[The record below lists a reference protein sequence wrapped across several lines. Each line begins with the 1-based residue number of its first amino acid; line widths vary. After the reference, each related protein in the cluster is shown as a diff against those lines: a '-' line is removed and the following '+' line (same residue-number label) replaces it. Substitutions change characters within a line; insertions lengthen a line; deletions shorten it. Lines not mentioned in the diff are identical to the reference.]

1 MRFCGGEILGLLHS
15 KEVYFQNLKHKEYIY
30 GTEEDRLMIRTRF
43 SKFLTSASSTKNAP
57 PPLYS
62 EVVFLGRSNVGKST
76 LINEILESNLAK
88 SSSTPGKT
96 KLINFFTTQWV
107 RDCNRVQAKSSTE
120 QKADF
125 IKSSAKSSVDF
136 AKAEAKSGAKPVAKS
151 SVDFGCESS
160 VNFSEKSSAESNVDF
175 PQVLEFCLIDLP
187 GIGYAKVSKTE
198 LKQWQQNLWR
208 FINERKSIKL
218 FLHLIDSRHTD
229 LAIDFALK
237 NSILSL
243 LNADQQY
250 LQVFTKADKLSKND
264 LAKLHQKNSQNNAI
278 IMAYN
283 DKIPKK
289 YGGKEALREAIF
301 DGVLGICASSKKGAD
316 LKISPKIS
324 PQKISTQKI

>member
-1 MRFCGGEILGLLHS
+1 
-15 KEVYFQNLKHKEYIY
+15 
-30 GTEEDRLMIRTRF
+30 MIRTRF

-57 PPLYS
+57 PPLHS
-62 EVVFLGRSNVGKST
+62 EVAFLGRSNVGKST

-125 IKSSAKSSVDF
+125 IKSISKSSVDF
-136 AKAEAKSGAKPVAKS
+136 AKTDAKSGVESQPKS
-151 SVDFGCESS
+151 ALDFGCESS
-160 VNFSEKSSAESNVDF
+160 VNFSEKSSTDSSVDY

-289 YGGKEALREAIF
+289 YGGKEVLREAIF

-324 PQKISTQKI
+324 PPKISTQKI

>member
-1 MRFCGGEILGLLHS
+1 
-15 KEVYFQNLKHKEYIY
+15 
-30 GTEEDRLMIRTRF
+30 MIRTRF
-43 SKFLTSASSTKNAP
+43 SKFLTSASSIKNAP
-57 PPLYS
+57 SPLYS

-107 RDCNRVQAKSSTE
+107 RDCNRVQAKSSIE
-120 QKADF
+120 QKGEF
-125 IKSSAKSSVDF
+125 IKSSAKLGVDF
-136 AKAEAKSGAKPVAKS
+136 AKSGVESGAKS
-151 SVDFGCESS
+151 SVDFVCESS
-160 VNFSEKSSAESNVDF
+160 VNFSAKYSTESSVDS

-229 LAIDFALK
+229 LAIDFALRD
-237 NSILSL
+237 SILSL
-243 LNADQQY
+243 LKADQKY

-301 DGVLGICASSKKGAD
+301 DGVLGLA
-316 LKISPKIS
+316 
-324 PQKISTQKI
+324 

>member
-1 MRFCGGEILGLLHS
+1 
-15 KEVYFQNLKHKEYIY
+15 
-30 GTEEDRLMIRTRF
+30 MIRTRF

-120 QKADF
+120 QKVDF
-125 IKSSAKSSVDF
+125 IKSSAKSSADF
-136 AKAEAKSGAKPVAKS
+136 AKTDAKSGVESGEKS
-151 SVDFGCESS
+151 STDFGCESS
-160 VNFSEKSSAESNVDF
+160 VNFSEKSSTESSVDF

-289 YGGKEALREAIF
+289 YGGKEALRKAIF

-316 LKISPKIS
+316 LKILPKIS
-324 PQKISTQKI
+324 PPKISTQKI

>member
-1 MRFCGGEILGLLHS
+1 
-15 KEVYFQNLKHKEYIY
+15 
-30 GTEEDRLMIRTRF
+30 MIRTRF

-57 PPLYS
+57 PPLHS
-62 EVVFLGRSNVGKST
+62 EVAFLGRSNVGKST

-107 RDCNRVQAKSSTE
+107 RDCDRVQAKSSTE

-125 IKSSAKSSVDF
+125 IKSISKSSADFAKTDAKSGVESGAKSST
-136 AKAEAKSGAKPVAKS
+136 
-151 SVDFGCESS
+151 DFGCESS
-160 VNFSEKSSAESNVDF
+160 VNFSEKSSTESSVDF
-175 PQVLEFCLIDLP
+175 SQVLEFCLIDLP

-301 DGVLGICASSKKGAD
+301 DGVLGICASSKKVR
-316 LKISPKIS
+316 
-324 PQKISTQKI
+324 T

>member
-1 MRFCGGEILGLLHS
+1 
-15 KEVYFQNLKHKEYIY
+15 
-30 GTEEDRLMIRTRF
+30 MIRTRF
-43 SKFLTSASSTKNAP
+43 SRFLTSASSTKNAP

-62 EVVFLGRSNVGKST
+62 EVAFLGRSNVGKST

-107 RDCNRVQAKSSTE
+107 RDFDKSRV
-120 QKADF
+120 
-125 IKSSAKSSVDF
+125 
-136 AKAEAKSGAKPVAKS
+136 
-151 SVDFGCESS
+151 ESS
-160 VNFSEKSSAESNVDF
+160 VNFSQKSSTDSNVDF

-187 GIGYAKVSKTE
+187 GIGYAKISKTE
-198 LKQWQQNLWR
+198 LKQWQQHLWR

-243 LNADQQY
+243 LNTDQQY

-301 DGVLGICASSKKGAD
+301 DGVLGICASHHKDAD
-316 LKISPKIS
+316 LKISPKFSPPKIS
-324 PQKISTQKI
+324 PQKLESKEN

>member
-1 MRFCGGEILGLLHS
+1 
-15 KEVYFQNLKHKEYIY
+15 
-30 GTEEDRLMIRTRF
+30 MIRTRF
-43 SKFLTSASSTKNAP
+43 SKFLTSASSTKNVP

-107 RDCNRVQAKSSTE
+107 RDCDRVQAKSSTE

-125 IKSSAKSSVDF
+125 IKSSEKSSADF
-136 AKAEAKSGAKPVAKS
+136 AKTDAKLGVDSQPKS
-151 SVDFGCESS
+151 ALDFGCESS
-160 VNFSEKSSAESNVDF
+160 VNFSEKSSVDF
-175 PQVLEFCLIDLP
+175 SQVLEFCLIDLP
-187 GIGYAKVSKTE
+187 GIGYAKVSKAE

-324 PQKISTQKI
+324 PPKISTQKI

>member
-1 MRFCGGEILGLLHS
+1 
-15 KEVYFQNLKHKEYIY
+15 
-30 GTEEDRLMIRTRF
+30 MIRTRF
-43 SKFLTSASSTKNAP
+43 SKFLTSASSIKNAP

-120 QKADF
+120 QKGDF
-125 IKSSAKSSVDF
+125 IKSSAKLDVDF
-136 AKAEAKSGAKPVAKS
+136 AKSGVESGAKS
-151 SVDFGCESS
+151 SVDFVCESS
-160 VNFSEKSSAESNVDF
+160 VNFSAKSSTESSVDS

-229 LAIDFALK
+229 LAIDFALRD
-237 NSILSL
+237 SILSL
-243 LNADQQY
+243 LKADQKY

-301 DGVLGICASSKKGAD
+301 DGVLGLA
-316 LKISPKIS
+316 
-324 PQKISTQKI
+324 

>member
-1 MRFCGGEILGLLHS
+1 
-15 KEVYFQNLKHKEYIY
+15 
-30 GTEEDRLMIRTRF
+30 MIRTRF

-57 PPLYS
+57 PPLHS
-62 EVVFLGRSNVGKST
+62 EVAFLGRSNVGKST

-120 QKADF
+120 QKVDF
-125 IKSSAKSSVDF
+125 IKSSAKSSADF
-136 AKAEAKSGAKPVAKS
+136 AKTDAKS
-151 SVDFGCESS
+151 SVESGAKSSTDFGCESS
-160 VNFSEKSSAESNVDF
+160 VDY

-301 DGVLGICASSKKGAD
+301 DGVLGICASSKKVR
-316 LKISPKIS
+316 
-324 PQKISTQKI
+324 T

>member
-1 MRFCGGEILGLLHS
+1 M
-15 KEVYFQNLKHKEYIY
+15 
-30 GTEEDRLMIRTRF
+30 
-43 SKFLTSASSTKNAP
+43 
-57 PPLYS
+57 YS

-120 QKADF
+120 QKVDF
-125 IKSSAKSSVDF
+125 IKSSA
-136 AKAEAKSGAKPVAKS
+136 
-151 SVDFGCESS
+151 ESS
-160 VNFSEKSSAESNVDF
+160 VDF

-198 LKQWQQNLWR
+198 LKKWKQNLWR

-324 PQKISTQKI
+324 PPKISTQKI

>member
-1 MRFCGGEILGLLHS
+1 
-15 KEVYFQNLKHKEYIY
+15 
-30 GTEEDRLMIRTRF
+30 MIRTRF
-43 SKFLTSASSTKNAP
+43 SKFLTSASSTKNTP

-62 EVVFLGRSNVGKST
+62 EVAFLGRSNVGKST
-76 LINEILESNLAK
+76 LINEVLESNLAK

-96 KLINFFTTQWV
+96 KLINFFIAQWV
-107 RDCNRVQAKSSTE
+107 RDCDRVRAKSSTE

-136 AKAEAKSGAKPVAKS
+136 AKTDAKSGVESGAKS
-151 SVDFGCESS
+151 SIDSS
-160 VNFSEKSSAESNVDF
+160 VDF

-187 GIGYAKVSKTE
+187 GIGYAKVSKAE

-301 DGVLGICASSKKGAD
+301 DGVLGICASSNRSVD

-324 PQKISTQKI
+324 T

>member
-1 MRFCGGEILGLLHS
+1 
-15 KEVYFQNLKHKEYIY
+15 
-30 GTEEDRLMIRTRF
+30 MIRTRF

-62 EVVFLGRSNVGKST
+62 EVAFLGRSNVGKST

-107 RDCNRVQAKSSTE
+107 RECDRVQAKSSTE
-120 QKADF
+120 QKVDF
-125 IKSSAKSSVDF
+125 IKSSAKSSADF
-136 AKAEAKSGAKPVAKS
+136 S
-151 SVDFGCESS
+151 CESS
-160 VNFSEKSSAESNVDF
+160 VNFSEKSSIESSVDF
-175 PQVLEFCLIDLP
+175 PKVLEFCLIDLP

-198 LKQWQQNLWR
+198 LKQWQQKLWR

-301 DGVLGICASSKKGAD
+301 DGVLGICASSKEMR
-316 LKISPKIS
+316 
-324 PQKISTQKI
+324 T

>member
-1 MRFCGGEILGLLHS
+1 
-15 KEVYFQNLKHKEYIY
+15 
-30 GTEEDRLMIRTRF
+30 MIRTRF
-43 SKFLTSASSTKNAP
+43 SKFITSASSTKNAP

-107 RDCNRVQAKSSTE
+107 RDCDRVQVKSSTKLGVDFAKTDAKSGVDSQPKSSTDFGRESSVNLSEKSSTE
-120 QKADF
+120 
-125 IKSSAKSSVDF
+125 SSVDF
-136 AKAEAKSGAKPVAKS
+136 PK
-151 SVDFGCESS
+151 
-160 VNFSEKSSAESNVDF
+160 
-175 PQVLEFCLIDLP
+175 VLEFCLIDLP

-301 DGVLGICASSKKGAD
+301 DGVLGICASSKEMR
-316 LKISPKIS
+316 
-324 PQKISTQKI
+324 T

>member
-1 MRFCGGEILGLLHS
+1 
-15 KEVYFQNLKHKEYIY
+15 
-30 GTEEDRLMIRTRF
+30 MICTRF

-107 RDCNRVQAKSSTE
+107 RDCNRAQAKSSTE

-125 IKSSAKSSVDF
+125 IKSSAKLGADF
-136 AKAEAKSGAKPVAKS
+136 AKTSVESRTKS
-151 SVDFGCESS
+151 SADFVRESS
-160 VNFSEKSSAESNVDF
+160 VNFSEKSSTESNVDF

-301 DGVLGICASSKKGAD
+301 DGILGICASPKKSAD

-324 PQKISTQKI
+324 PPKISTQKI

>member
-1 MRFCGGEILGLLHS
+1 
-15 KEVYFQNLKHKEYIY
+15 
-30 GTEEDRLMIRTRF
+30 MIRTRF

-107 RDCNRVQAKSSTE
+107 RDCNRAQAKSSTE

-125 IKSSAKSSVDF
+125 IKSSAKLGADF
-136 AKAEAKSGAKPVAKS
+136 AKTSVESGAKS
-151 SVDFGCESS
+151 SADFVRESS
-160 VNFSEKSSAESNVDF
+160 VNFSEKSSTESNVDF

-187 GIGYAKVSKTE
+187 GIGYAKVSKIE

-324 PQKISTQKI
+324 PTKISTQKI

>member
-1 MRFCGGEILGLLHS
+1 
-15 KEVYFQNLKHKEYIY
+15 
-30 GTEEDRLMIRTRF
+30 MIRTRF

-107 RDCNRVQAKSSTE
+107 RDCDRVQAKSSTE

-125 IKSSAKSSVDF
+125 IKSSAKSSADF
-136 AKAEAKSGAKPVAKS
+136 AKTDAKSGVDSQPKPAP
-151 SVDFGCESS
+151 DFVRESS
-160 VNFSEKSSAESNVDF
+160 VNFSEKSSSDSSVDF

-187 GIGYAKVSKTE
+187 GIGYAKVSKAE

-316 LKISPKIS
+316 LKISQKIS
-324 PQKISTQKI
+324 PPKISTQKI

>member
-1 MRFCGGEILGLLHS
+1 
-15 KEVYFQNLKHKEYIY
+15 
-30 GTEEDRLMIRTRF
+30 MIRVRF
-43 SKFLTSASSTKNAP
+43 GKFLTSASSTKNAP

-96 KLINFFTTQWV
+96 KLINFFTTKWV
-107 RDCNRVQAKSSTE
+107 RDCDEAKSSAE
-120 QKADF
+120 QKVDF
-125 IKSSAKSSVDF
+125 AKSSAKSGI
-136 AKAEAKSGAKPVAKS
+136 KSGVKLQSSAKS
-151 SVDFGCESS
+151 STDFSRENSAD
-160 VNFSEKSSAESNVDF
+160 FSEKYSIDSNVDSL
-175 PQVLEFCLIDLP
+175 QVLEFCLIDLP

-208 FINERKSIKL
+208 FVNERKSIKL

-229 LAIDFALK
+229 LAIDFALRD
-237 NSILSL
+237 SILSL
-243 LNADQQY
+243 LKADQKY

-283 DKIPKK
+283 DKISKK

-301 DGVLGICASSKKGAD
+301 EGVLGLA
-316 LKISPKIS
+316 
-324 PQKISTQKI
+324 

>member
-1 MRFCGGEILGLLHS
+1 
-15 KEVYFQNLKHKEYIY
+15 
-30 GTEEDRLMIRTRF
+30 MIRTRF

-57 PPLYS
+57 PPLHS
-62 EVVFLGRSNVGKST
+62 EVAFLGRSNVGKST

-120 QKADF
+120 QKVDF
-125 IKSSAKSSVDF
+125 IKSSAKSSADF
-136 AKAEAKSGAKPVAKS
+136 AKTDAKS
-151 SVDFGCESS
+151 SVESGAKSSTDFGCESS
-160 VNFSEKSSAESNVDF
+160 VDY

-301 DGVLGICASSKKGAD
+301 DGILGICASSKKGAD

-324 PQKISTQKI
+324 PPKISTQKI

>member
-1 MRFCGGEILGLLHS
+1 
-15 KEVYFQNLKHKEYIY
+15 
-30 GTEEDRLMIRTRF
+30 MIRTRF
-43 SKFLTSASSTKNAP
+43 SKFLTSASNTKNAP

-96 KLINFFTTQWV
+96 KLINFFIARWV

-120 QKADF
+120 QKVDF
-125 IKSSAKSSVDF
+125 IKSSSKSS
-136 AKAEAKSGAKPVAKS
+136 A
-151 SVDFGCESS
+151 DFGCESS
-160 VNFSEKSSAESNVDF
+160 VNFSEKSSTESSVDS

-324 PQKISTQKI
+324 PPKISTQKI

>member
-1 MRFCGGEILGLLHS
+1 
-15 KEVYFQNLKHKEYIY
+15 
-30 GTEEDRLMIRTRF
+30 MIRARF

-96 KLINFFTTQWV
+96 KLINFFIAQWV

-120 QKADF
+120 QKVDF
-125 IKSSAKSSVDF
+125 IKSSAKSSADF
-136 AKAEAKSGAKPVAKS
+136 SKTDAKSGVESGAKS
-151 SVDFGCESS
+151 SADFGCESS
-160 VNFSEKSSAESNVDF
+160 VNFSEKSSTESSVDS

-229 LAIDFALK
+229 LAIDFALRD
-237 NSILSL
+237 SILSL
-243 LNADQQY
+243 LKADQKY

-289 YGGKEALREAIF
+289 YGSKEALREAIF
-301 DGVLGICASSKKGAD
+301 DGVLGLA
-316 LKISPKIS
+316 
-324 PQKISTQKI
+324 

>member
-1 MRFCGGEILGLLHS
+1 
-15 KEVYFQNLKHKEYIY
+15 
-30 GTEEDRLMIRTRF
+30 MIRTRF
-43 SKFLTSASSTKNAP
+43 SKFLTSASSTKSAP
-57 PPLYS
+57 PPLHS
-62 EVVFLGRSNVGKST
+62 EVAFLGRSNVGKST

-107 RDCNRVQAKSSTE
+107 RDCDRVQVKSSTE

-125 IKSSAKSSVDF
+125 IKSSSKSSADFAKTDVKSGVESGAKSSADF
-136 AKAEAKSGAKPVAKS
+136 V
-151 SVDFGCESS
+151 CESS
-160 VNFSEKSSAESNVDF
+160 VNFSEKSSVDSSEDSIE
-175 PQVLEFCLIDLP
+175 VLEFCLIDLP

-229 LAIDFALK
+229 LAIDFALRD
-237 NSILSL
+237 SILSL

-301 DGVLGICASSKKGAD
+301 DGVLGVCAAHKSMD
-316 LKISPKIS
+316 LKISPKTS
-324 PQKISTQKI
+324 P